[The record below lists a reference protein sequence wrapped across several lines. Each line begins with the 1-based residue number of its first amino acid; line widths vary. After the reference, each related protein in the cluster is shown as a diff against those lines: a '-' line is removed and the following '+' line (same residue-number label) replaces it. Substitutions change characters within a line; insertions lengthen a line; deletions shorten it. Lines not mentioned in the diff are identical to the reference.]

1 MKTKIKPAPRAR
13 RMWANYYLEN
23 PVRPALHYS
32 RKDAEHCVAPGATHA
47 AIPVA
52 VIPLGD
58 PEALISRASY
68 VVDNMISTATIG
80 DIVSAVL
87 VSSGVLPKSKGG
99 RK

>member
-1 MKTKIKPAPRAR
+1 MKAKTKPTPRAR
-13 RMWANYYLEN
+13 RMWANYYPEN
-23 PVRPALHYS
+23 PARPVIHES
-32 RKDAEHCVAPGATHA
+32 RKSAKHCVAPGATHA

-52 VIPLGD
+52 VIPLHD

-80 DIVSAVL
+80 DIVRAVL

-99 RK
+99 AK

>member
-1 MKTKIKPAPRAR
+1 MKTKTKPTPRAR
-13 RMWANYYLEN
+13 RMWANYYPEN
-23 PVRPALHYS
+23 PARPILHYS
-32 RKDAEHCVAPGATHA
+32 RKSAEQCVLHDATHA
-47 AIPVA
+47 VIPVA
-52 VIPLGD
+52 MIPLHD

-80 DIVSAVL
+80 DIVRAVL